1 MTQADMQLCC
11 VEGEV
16 ETCLLQET
24 LLAKVWVEVAAP
36 AAALERNKHRS
47 LVDAINLSLT

>member
-24 LLAKVWVEVAAP
+24 LLAKVWVEVAAA